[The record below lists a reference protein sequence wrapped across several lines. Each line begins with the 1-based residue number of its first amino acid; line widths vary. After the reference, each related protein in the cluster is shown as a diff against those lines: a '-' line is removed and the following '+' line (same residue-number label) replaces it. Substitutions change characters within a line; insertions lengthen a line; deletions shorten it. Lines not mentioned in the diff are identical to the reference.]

1 MPVHRSRRLHRTLQ
15 GGIGGFTPAFLELT
29 RAGVDRTLH
38 IARSA
43 LDGVL
48 HLAELVKLHRAI
60 DLGLDVVHITL
71 GLASNVP
78 TVRATRGSFSGPM
91 TIKAT
96 APISAILEMPRS
108 IMKGSVH

>member
-1 MPVHRSRRLHRTLQ
+1 MPVHRSSRLHRTLQ

-48 HLAELVKLHRAI
+48 HLAELVELHRAI

-71 GLASNVP
+71 GLAQQ
-78 TVRATRGSFSGPM
+78 RAHCARHARQLSGPM

-108 IMKGSVH
+108 I